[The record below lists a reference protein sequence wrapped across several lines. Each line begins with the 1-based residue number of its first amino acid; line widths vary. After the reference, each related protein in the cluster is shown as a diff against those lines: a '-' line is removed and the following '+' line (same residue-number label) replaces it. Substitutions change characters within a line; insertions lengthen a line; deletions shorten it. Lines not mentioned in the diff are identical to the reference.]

1 MALREKPYSQFMDY
15 LAHAETG
22 EDGGERLPS
31 LNDLSKELGISVSRL
46 REQME
51 VARALGL
58 VEVRPRTG
66 MRRLPY
72 EFLPGIKQSLFYAL
86 SLDRSYF
93 ESFADLRKHIEEAYW
108 FQAVEQL
115 QPEDLE
121 ELGSLVSR
129 AWKKLH
135 GSPVQIPQDE
145 HRQLHLLIY
154 RRLNNPFVLGI
165 LEAYWDA
172 YEAVGL
178 NVYAD
183 YAYLEKVWEYHQ
195 AMVEA
200 IRRKD
205 FQAGYQAL
213 ADHTDLIYHRPDG
226 KTVLSNELT
235 NHQPAEPE
243 SY

>member
-1 MALREKPYSQFMDY
+1 MAFREKPYSQFMYY
-15 LAHAETG
+15 LAHANND
-22 EDGGERLPS
+22 EDDSDGLPS
-31 LNDLSKELGISVSRL
+31 LNNLSKELGISVSRL

-72 EFLPGIKQSLFYAL
+72 AFLPAIKQSLFYAL

-93 ESFADLRKHIEEAYW
+93 ESFADLRKHIEESYW
-108 FQAVEQL
+108 FQAVERL
-115 QPEDLE
+115 QSEDLD
-121 ELGSLVSR
+121 ELEVLVSQ
-129 AWKKLH
+129 AWKKLR
-135 GSPVQIPQDE
+135 GSPIQIPQDE

-183 YAYLEKVWEYHQ
+183 YSYLERVWEYHQ

-200 IRRKD
+200 ICRKD
-205 FQAGYQAL
+205 FQAGFQAL
-213 ADHTDLIYHRPDG
+213 EEHTDLIYQR
-226 KTVLSNELT
+226 
-235 NHQPAEPE
+235 PE
-243 SY
+243 SKPERSPVLTESE

>member
-1 MALREKPYSQFMDY
+1 MTLREKPNSQFMDF
-15 LAHAETG
+15 LAHAG
-22 EDGGERLPS
+22 IEDGESNGLPS
-31 LNDLSKELGISVSRL
+31 LNNLSKELGVGVSRL

-72 EFLPGIKQSLFYAL
+72 TFLPAVKQSLFYAL
-86 SLDRSYF
+86 SLNRDYF
-93 ESFADLRKHIEEAYW
+93 ESFADMRKHIEEAYW

-121 ELGSLVSR
+121 ELQTLISR

-135 GSPVQIPQDE
+135 GSPIQIPQEE
-145 HRQLHLLIY
+145 HRQLHLSIY

-183 YAYLEKVWEYHQ
+183 YSYLERVWEYHQ

-200 IRRKD
+200 ICRKD
-205 FQAGYQAL
+205 FKAGFQAL
-213 ADHTDLIYHRPDG
+213 VEHTDLIYHRPDSKPG
-226 KTVLSNELT
+226 HPPV
-235 NHQPAEPE
+235 
-243 SY
+243 

>member
-1 MALREKPYSQFMDY
+1 MAFREKPYSQFLDY
-15 LAHAETG
+15 LAHAGTDKAES
-22 EDGGERLPS
+22 DGLPS
-31 LNDLSKELGISVSRL
+31 LNNLSKELGISVSRL

-72 EFLPGIKQSLFYAL
+72 EFLPAIKQSLFYAL

-121 ELGSLVSR
+121 ELASLISH

-135 GSPVQIPQDE
+135 GAPIQIPQEE

-183 YAYLEKVWEYHQ
+183 YSYLEKVWEYHE

-200 IRRKD
+200 ICRKD
-205 FQAGYQAL
+205 FKAGYQAL
-213 ADHTDLIYHRPDG
+213 AEHTDLIYHRPER
-226 KTVLSNELT
+226 KPERPPVLT
-235 NHQPAEPE
+235 E
-243 SY
+243 SE